1 MYFCNFLALQKGRT
15 LKTEKHRM
23 FAVIMAG
30 GSGTRFWPLSR
41 EKMPKQLLKIGSED
55 TLIQQTVKRVLPLI
69 KRQDIFVVTNHAL
82 SDEIQIQLAAKFG
95 EPWDRSFILEPE
107 AKNTAPALGLAAL
120 HLNRIDPEGIMVVFS
135 ADHAIRKSNEFLNL
149 LRKAA
154 DAAADDYLVT
164 FGIKPDRPET
174 GYGYIKAGT
183 PCKDDGGVGICN
195 VEAFVEKP
203 DFETAKKYVANGR
216 YYWNSGIFIWKTKRL
231 LQEIEKHSPSLYKGL
246 MEIQKSIDTD
256 RESDVIKQVFKNLE
270 SISIDY
276 AVMEKTDRAAVI
288 PADIGWSDVGSW
300 TALDD
305 VSDRDASGNV
315 ISGNVI
321 DIGSRDTIIYAE
333 KRLVATIGRKDTVVV
348 DTPDATLVCS
358 KDRAQDVKKVVEEL
372 KKRKSGEHLIHR
384 TVHRPWGYYTVLEE
398 GDRYKIKRLVINPAT
413 KLSHQLHHHRSEHWV
428 VVSGT
433 ARVTNGEKVYDVHP
447 NESTYIPMSTKH
459 RLENLGKIP
468 LQIIEVQNGEYL
480 EEDDIVRF
488 EDDYNRHDKKR
499 KSLPTLSERK

>member
-1 MYFCNFLALQKGRT
+1 
-15 LKTEKHRM
+15 LKKDRHRI

-41 EKMPKQLLKIGSED
+41 EKMPKQLLKIGGEN
-55 TLIQQTVKRVLPLI
+55 TLIQQTVNRILPLV
-69 KRQDIFVVTNHAL
+69 KREDIFVVTNHGLA
-82 SDEIQIQLAAKFG
+82 DDINIQLTAKFG
-95 EPWDRSFILEPE
+95 APWDANFILEPE
-107 AKNTAPALGLAAL
+107 AKNTAPALGLSAL
-120 HLNRIDPEGIMVVFS
+120 HIMRIDPEGIMVVFS
-135 ADHAIRKSNEFLNL
+135 ADHAIRKENEFLSL

-154 DAAADDYLVT
+154 DTAADDYLIT
-164 FGIKPDRPET
+164 LGIKPDRPET
-174 GYGYIKAGT
+174 GYGYIKAGA
-183 PCKDDGGVGICN
+183 PIGDGDREGVCR

-203 DFETAKKYVANGR
+203 DVETARGYLKQGS
-216 YYWNSGIFIWKTKRL
+216 YYWNSGIFIWKTKTLIR
-231 LQEIEKHSPSLYKGL
+231 EIERHDPKLHREL
-246 MEIQKSIDTD
+246 MEIQKNIGTA
-256 RESDVIKQVFKNLE
+256 RESEVIAQAFKKIE
-270 SISIDY
+270 AISIDY

-305 VSDRDASGNV
+305 VSEHDASGNV
-315 ISGNVI
+315 ITGNVI
-321 DIGSRDTIIYAE
+321 DIGSRDSIIFAE
-333 KRLVATIGRKDTVVV
+333 KRLVATIGLKDAVVV

-358 KDRAQDVKKVVEEL
+358 KERAQDVKKVVDQL
-372 KKRKSGEHLIHR
+372 RKRKSGEHLIHR
-384 TVHRPWGYYTVLEE
+384 TVHRPWGSYTVLEE
-398 GDRYKIKRLVINPAT
+398 GDRYKIKRLVINPGT

-433 ARVTNGEKVYDVHP
+433 ARVTNGDNVYDVHP

-488 EDDYNRHDKKR
+488 DDDYNRHDKKR
-499 KSLPTLSERK
+499 TSLPSLSESK